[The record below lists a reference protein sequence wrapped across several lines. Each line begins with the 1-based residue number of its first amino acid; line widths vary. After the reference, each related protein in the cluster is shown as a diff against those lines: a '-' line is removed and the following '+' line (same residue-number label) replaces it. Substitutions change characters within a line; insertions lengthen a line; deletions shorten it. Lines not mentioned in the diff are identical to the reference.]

1 MSIGAAAH
9 LVSLNSAVSNLAR
22 SRRSWEA
29 LRIFTQ
35 IQSSYRLSP
44 DHYSL
49 VGAFTAC
56 ANLRANAAATQLH
69 AFAVRSGLLS
79 FRHVANSLLAV
90 YSSTGEQE
98 IAHQLF
104 GEISSPDVYSRTTL
118 LSAFARSGEVRR
130 ALQLFDQMPQ
140 GEVALW
146 NALITGF
153 GENGHGESALRLFRR
168 MRQAGVETDQ
178 YAVASILSL
187 CDSPES
193 SDLGRQLHPVAVKAG
208 FDMAR
213 ASVVNAL
220 VTMYFNVG
228 MIAEALDL
236 FAEAAAVA
244 GNEIT
249 YNAVIAG
256 LTSWGRGEEA
266 AWVLKEMLGS
276 EACFRPTELTLV
288 SILSACS
295 SEEMGR
301 QVHALAVR
309 TGLDDSALVGN
320 AAVTMYSNC
329 GNLTDARL
337 VFDTIMD
344 KDLVSWNS
352 MLSGYSQRGR
362 HESGFEVYRGMQT
375 AGFRPDEFTYG
386 SLLVC
391 SEVLDH
397 VNTILALVNKNG
409 LTDSTHVCNS
419 LIVAY
424 GKHGEVHN
432 AYAIFC
438 GMFLRNLI
446 SWNSV
451 LSGCV
456 LNGRPWMG
464 LELFSA
470 FMASAHCPNEY
481 TLSIV
486 LSTCGS
492 ISALRPGKQVHAH
505 VVRTCSESEIS
516 LANALIT
523 MYAKCGDLD
532 SSSGVFYGMP
542 EKNIISWN
550 AMLAAY
556 AQNGDGER
564 ALSCFRDMQDLGVR
578 PDGVTFINVLSGCS
592 HAGLVSEARWILSS
606 MIDQHGIEPGVDHY
620 SCVIDLLA
628 RAGHMEEAE
637 TLIESL
643 PQEMDSR
650 LWWALLSSCITHGH
664 VRLGRIAANSLL
676 EKEPGNPAIYVLLS
690 NLNAAA
696 GQWEEAS
703 AMRKQMRMSG
713 ALKQPGCSWLEL
725 QG

>member
-1 MSIGAAAH
+1 MSIGATAH
-9 LVSLNSAVSNLAR
+9 LVSLNSAISNLAR
-22 SRRSWEA
+22 SGRSWEA

-35 IQSSYRLSP
+35 IQSSHRLSP

-56 ANLRANAAATQLH
+56 ANLRANAAATQQLH

-90 YSSTGEQE
+90 YSSTGEPE
-98 IAHQLF
+98 NAHRLF

-118 LSAFARSGEVRR
+118 LSAFARSGEVHR

-140 GEVALW
+140 REVALW

-153 GENGHGESALRLFRR
+153 GENGHGELALRLFHR
-168 MRQAGVETDQ
+168 MRRAGVENDQ

-208 FDMAR
+208 FDIAR

-220 VTMYFNVG
+220 VTMYFKVG

-236 FAEAAAVA
+236 FAEAATVA

-266 AWVLKEMLGS
+266 AWVLKEMLG

-295 SEEMGR
+295 SGEMGR

-309 TGLDDSALVGN
+309 TGLDDSVLIGN

-329 GNLTDARL
+329 GNLTDARSA
-337 VFDTIMD
+337 FDTIKR

-352 MLSGYSQRGR
+352 MLSGYSQQGR
-362 HESGFEVYRGMQT
+362 HESGFEVYRGMQM

-391 SEVLDH
+391 SRVLDH
-397 VNTILALVNKNG
+397 VSAILALVYKNG
-409 LTDSTHVCNS
+409 LAGSTHVCNS

-438 GMFLRNLI
+438 GTFLRNLI
-446 SWNSV
+446 SWNSM
-451 LSGCV
+451 LSGC
-456 LNGRPWMG
+456 LSNGRPWMG

-470 FMASAHCPNEY
+470 LMASELCPNHC

-486 LSTCGS
+486 LSACAS
-492 ISALRPGKQVHAH
+492 ISALRPGKQVHAR
-505 VVRTCSESEIS
+505 VVRSCSESETS

-523 MYAKCGDLD
+523 MYAKCGEPD
-532 SSSGVFYGMP
+532 SSSRVFCRMP
-542 EKNIISWN
+542 ERNIISWN

-556 AQNGDGER
+556 AQNGDGEG
-564 ALSCFRDMQDLGVR
+564 AISCFREMQDLGVS
-578 PDGVTFINVLSGCS
+578 PDSVTFTNVLSGCS
-592 HAGLVSEARWILSS
+592 HAGLVGEARWVLSS
-606 MIDQHGIEPGVDHY
+606 MVDQYGIEPGVDHY

-628 RAGHMEEAE
+628 RAGHMEGAE

-643 PQEMDSR
+643 PQEMGSR
-650 LWWALLSSCITHGH
+650 LCWALLSSCITHGH

-676 EKEPGNPAIYVLLS
+676 KNEPGNPAIYVLLS